1 MPLVEVRDL
10 SYRYADGTRAL
21 RHVTFA
27 IDDGE
32 CVGLVGPNGAGKS
45 TLLWHLNGLL
55 PECSGHKAGQGSDHA
70 KSEQS
75 RAGQGSESGQRHSTS
90 DGAAIDDVNVSSNGC
105 AVHVVGLPMSDEH
118 LPAIRRAVGLV
129 FQDPDD
135 QLFCPS
141 VREDVAFGPLNMG
154 LPQDEVRRRVAETL
168 AAVGLSEVAARLPHH
183 LSVGER
189 KRVCLAG
196 VLACQPRLLALDEP
210 TANLDPRA
218 RRQLMTVL
226 TELPCA
232 MIIASHDLEMI
243 LEMCARVILLDEGQ
257 VRADGSTTE
266 ILRDEPLLIAHGL
279 ELPHSLRNRA

>member
-10 SYRYADGTRAL
+10 SYRYPDDTRAL
-21 RHVTFA
+21 RHVSFA

-55 PECSGHKAGQGSDHA
+55 PECSGHARGSG
-70 KSEQS
+70 
-75 RAGQGSESGQRHSTS
+75 RAGQGPHDKASHSEASAA
-90 DGAAIDDVNVSSNGC
+90 AAIKVAD
-105 AVHVVGLPMSDEH
+105 LPMVEAN
-118 LPAIRRAVGLV
+118 LPAIRRTVGLV

-135 QLFCPS
+135 QLFCPT
-141 VREDVAFGPLNMG
+141 VREDVAFGPLNLG
-154 LPQDEVRRRVAETL
+154 LPQEEVRRRVADAL
-168 AAVGLSEVAARLPHH
+168 AAVGLEEIAARLPHH

-189 KRVCLAG
+189 KRACLAG

-218 RRQLMTVL
+218 RRQLMSVL
-226 TELPCA
+226 DDLRCA
-232 MIIASHDLEMI
+232 KIIASHDLEMI
-243 LEMCARVILLDEGQ
+243 LEMCPRVILLDEGQ
-257 VRADGSTTE
+257 VRADGATQE

-279 ELPHSLRNRA
+279 ELPPSLRSHA

>member
-1 MPLVEVRDL
+1 MPLVDVRDL

-55 PECSGHKAGQGSDHA
+55 PECSGHKAGQGSDRA
-70 KSEQS
+70 KAEQG
-75 RAGQGSESGQRHSTS
+75 RAGQGSESGQRHSANDDAAS
-90 DGAAIDDVNVSSNGC
+90 DNVNASSNGC
-105 AVHVVGLPMSDEH
+105 AVHVVGLPISDEH

-154 LPQDEVRRRVAETL
+154 LPQDEVRRRVTETL
-168 AAVGLSEVAARLPHH
+168 AAVGLSDVAARLPHH

-226 TELPCA
+226 AELPCA
-232 MIIASHDLEMI
+232 KIIASHDLEMI
-243 LEMCARVILLDEGQ
+243 LEMCSRVILLDEGQ

-266 ILRDEPLLIAHGL
+266 ILRDEPLLVAHGL

>member
-1 MPLVEVRDL
+1 MPLVDVRDL

-55 PECSGHKAGQGSDHA
+55 PECSGHKAGQGSDRGKA
-70 KSEQS
+70 VQG
-75 RAGQGSESGQRHSTS
+75 RAGQGSESRQRHSANDGTAS
-90 DGAAIDDVNVSSNGC
+90 DEVNVSSNGS

-154 LPQDEVRRRVAETL
+154 LPQDEVRRRVTETL
-168 AAVGLSEVAARLPHH
+168 AAVGLSDVAARLPHH

-226 TELPCA
+226 AELPCA
-232 MIIASHDLEMI
+232 KIIASHDLEMI
-243 LEMCARVILLDEGQ
+243 LEMCSRVILLDEGQ

-266 ILRDEPLLIAHGL
+266 ILRDEPLLVAHGL